1 MSYTYLQAQG
11 AESSAASYSDIDPYA
26 LSRLTQP
33 VERCCCN
40 GNATESCLGSP
51 SGTMCEPS
59 TVGLGGGGLMPSAAA
74 SRAKTSPLLE
84 KERESMASGVGCGEK
99 WQESFAKWN
108 PDSCSWKIRQL
119 WLFEDLDESLETWPR
134 WGLMRRGECWERTP
148 PGIPIIEP
156 EFGWLPTPSGVNGGK
171 NHTMGRVDEW
181 GGSSNPLRGKPIG
194 KALSPNFEE
203 IVMGWPH

>member
-1 MSYTYLQAQG
+1 
-11 AESSAASYSDIDPYA
+11 
-26 LSRLTQP
+26 
-33 VERCCCN
+33 
-40 GNATESCLGSP
+40 
-51 SGTMCEPS
+51 
-59 TVGLGGGGLMPSAAA
+59 MPSAAG

-84 KERESMASGVGCGEK
+84 RERESMASGAGCGEK

-119 WLFEDLDESLETWPR
+119 WLFEGLDESLETWPR

-171 NHTMGRVDEW
+171 NHMMGRVDEW
-181 GGSSNPLRGKPIG
+181 GGSNNPLRGKPIG

-203 IVMGWPH
+203 IVMGWPTDWTARTPLETAKFQTWCASRGFFWSAGRRGLGGVLRCA